1 MTVGQ
6 LRESGSMGELRNRVL
21 LQLPRG
27 WNSYDAEPV
36 SVAAFEQATEFLTTY
51 LVEGV
56 ADPVVVPTVRGG
68 VQLEWHRHGVDVEVE
83 ISPDGSVS
91 WCADDR
97 RTGEESEAALAGQE
111 ETIRTWLRRAS
122 D

>member
-1 MTVGQ
+1 MV
-6 LRESGSMGELRNRVL
+6 ELRKRAL

-56 ADPVVVPTVRGG
+56 ADPVLVPTVRGG
-68 VQLEWHRHGVDVEVE
+68 VQLEWHRQGVDVEVE

-97 RTGEESEAALAGQE
+97 RTGEEFETALAGQE